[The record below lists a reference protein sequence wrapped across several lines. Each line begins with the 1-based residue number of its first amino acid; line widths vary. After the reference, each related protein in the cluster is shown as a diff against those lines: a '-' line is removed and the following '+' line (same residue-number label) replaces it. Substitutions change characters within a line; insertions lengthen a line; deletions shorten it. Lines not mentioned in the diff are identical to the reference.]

1 MTNLEICENLTKIK
15 GIGQWTADM
24 FLIFTLVRPDILP
37 LTDLGIKKGFAVFF
51 GLRGLPDKKYM
62 VEKAT
67 KWRPYRSI
75 ASWYLWEKVD
85 NNFQW

>member
-1 MTNLEICENLTKIK
+1 
-15 GIGQWTADM
+15 M

-51 GLRGLPDKKYM
+51 RLPDLPTEKYM
-62 VEKAT
+62 LKQAE

-75 ASWYLWEKVD
+75 AAWYMWEIVD
-85 NNFQW
+85 GNFKW